1 MTQLELYF
9 RLVNMTVVMTVVSG
23 VRQRWGDQLAKYC
36 KEIIISSGEERD
48 LSATIEWKLLEVS
61 KEQRSKVAVSFFK
74 NPR

>member
-9 RLVNMTVVMTVVSG
+9 RLVSMTVVMTMVSG
-23 VRQRWGDQLAKYC
+23 VRQRWGGQLAQYC

-61 KEQRSKVAVSFFK
+61 KEQRSKCCSEFFFY
-74 NPR
+74 PR